1 MLFLGLAACSHA
13 LHVCVLGYLCPYS
26 HHRLK
31 SLKNALFNVYLAS
44 FLGSVDTFTRS
55 TEAQLVVSY

>member
-1 MLFLGLAACSHA
+1 MHVPASH
-13 LHVCVLGYLCPYS
+13 L
-26 HHRLK
+26 RLK
-31 SLKNALFNVYLAS
+31 SLKHSLPNVYLAR

>member
-1 MLFLGLAACSHA
+1 MVVYGPAF
-13 LHVCVLGYLCPYS
+13 

-31 SLKNALFNVYLAS
+31 SLKHVLFNVYLAI

>member
-1 MLFLGLAACSHA
+1 MVV
-13 LHVCVLGYLCPYS
+13 HVPASNL
-26 HHRLK
+26 RLK
-31 SLKNALFNVYLAS
+31 SLKHALPNVYLAS

>member
-1 MLFLGLAACSHA
+1 MLFLGLAAWSHA
-13 LHVCVLGYLCPYS
+13 LHVCVLGYLCPCS
-26 HHRLK
+26 HYRLK
-31 SLKNALFNVYLAS
+31 SLKHALFNVYFAS

>member
-1 MLFLGLAACSHA
+1 MVVFVPA
-13 LHVCVLGYLCPYS
+13 S

-31 SLKNALFNVYLAS
+31 SLKHALFNVYLES

-55 TEAQLVVSY
+55 IKAQLVVSY